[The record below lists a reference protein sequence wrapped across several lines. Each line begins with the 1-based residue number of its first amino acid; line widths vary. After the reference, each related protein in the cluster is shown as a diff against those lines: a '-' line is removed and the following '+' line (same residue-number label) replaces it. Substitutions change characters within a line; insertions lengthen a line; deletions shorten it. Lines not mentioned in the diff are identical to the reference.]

1 MTNILVNLNYTLV
14 VRICQEGMKKGSSR
28 KVGGANKG
36 LGEAPK
42 SCTRKEHE
50 SATNSIAKRGQGA
63 IAPCRVKG
71 QRPLWG
77 LGQRPNCSASNL
89 LKGRSQQGAG
99 SEASLPVTLRVLR
112 RAPNLLFLLLAH
124 CRAKWARPSCWSFRH
139 SCSFP
144 KAGDFAS
151 AEATKGL
158 SDRPLETFGAATF
171 GVVCG
176 WLMP

>member
-1 MTNILVNLNYTLV
+1 MAK
-14 VRICQEGMKKGSSR
+14 QSQKSS
-28 KVGGANKG
+28 
-36 LGEAPK
+36 
-42 SCTRKEHE
+42 TRKEYE
-50 SATNSIAKRGQGA
+50 EEVNSIARRGQGG
-63 IAPCRVKG
+63 IPPCRVKG
-71 QRPLWG
+71 RRPLWG
-77 LGQRPNCSASNL
+77 LGQRPNCCSSKL
-89 LKGRSQQGAG
+89 LKGNSQQGAG

-158 SDRPLETFGAATF
+158 SDRPLETFGLHTPMFLDFYWKAF
-171 GVVCG
+171 
-176 WLMP
+176 